1 MTNKRGRIQPTPSQP
16 YPGNDETFAGVY
28 SWNKPKASIN
38 PRQNIVPVQLTPL
51 AQMIAAY
58 QVDIES
64 KKAATE
70 AALTDE
76 ERKAKVRHQWRLDNF
91 EDDEAKRDITLAWLT
106 LAKEAERHNHAL
118 KTQADLTSQP
128 KFIRQPLQRR
138 IDYLRREQCDERA
151 NAFLNGTIEKALS
164 RLDAM
169 RGKQQTAALRY
180 IASREGL
187 DGLLHLAELNK
198 REVTTLATMAAA
210 HMDMLLDS
218 QMENLPADNATP
230 AQILHIYHAIANE
243 AQKLSITPPNWDALN
258 DKIRRRGKIPYD
270 LIPGALA
277 RLRCATWWK
286 GRLWRLRCQWREE
299 QLRAVMLV
307 HKKASP
313 YISQEALIYQREQWR
328 RSAEFIRA
336 HELVNNDGF
345 IMDMEEVVNASAS
358 NPHLRYI
365 EMMTTCKGLENL
377 AEMRGDK
384 AMFYTITCPSK
395 YHATLKD
402 GRPNPKWTTK
412 TVRESSDYLV
422 NLFAGIRKKLSRLD
436 LRWYGVRIA
445 EPHHDGTV
453 HWHLMCIMKGE
464 HRGAITRVM
473 RDFAIREDRAELG
486 RDIKPRFD
494 AKRVLKSKGTITS
507 YLTKYLGK
515 NVHGSNIKGKLD
527 KKTGKPIVSK
537 ETGQLLGDDTEKA
550 VAWASLHGV
559 QQFRFF
565 GIPSRQVYR
574 ELRTLA
580 GQLRRKAE
588 AKALK
593 LEVTAPQKDENGES
607 KAWLCK
613 VWLWKKVLANK
624 AMDDVLAAADSGCMA
639 TYILKQGGVL
649 EPRKNHLIRTAYIEA
664 ETPNDYGELGTKIY
678 GIWSP
683 SLGDRS
689 RVCIH
694 SDNWKMVRKTDSNDS
709 QTKATPVAAGVDV
722 GFDFDVGA
730 RSIAPRTRGNKCP
743 HPDDEAPKQRKKRT
757 TPPPDL
763 SDFNKITFTQRREMR
778 ERLRKLPPDIN
789 EESDSRPRKQQ
800 KRHSEAASPL
810 WLRAELREVLE
821 NQGLSGDD
829 IYINALLR
837 GSFIEIDEDRKMRL
851 RDKTTIEIKP
861 IARYCQKCCKEIDN
875 NNSANG
881 RECDSC
887 T

>member
-1 MTNKRGRIQPTPSQP
+1 MTSQHGRTQPTPSQP
-16 YPGNDETFAGVY
+16 YPGNDKTFAGVY
-28 SWNKPKASIN
+28 SWNKPNASIN
-38 PRQNIVPVQLTPL
+38 PLLDIERFPKASPL
-51 AQMIAAY
+51 ARVIDAYRQDLQAATDALLTEGERKARGKRQRWIEY
-58 QVDIES
+58 FEEAEDRKELFLARLVES
-64 KKAATE
+64 KKAE
-70 AALTDE
+70 RSYPALE
-76 ERKAKVRHQWRLDNF
+76 
-91 EDDEAKRDITLAWLT
+91 I
-106 LAKEAERHNHAL
+106 
-118 KTQADLTSQP
+118 QANLTSQP

-169 RGKQQTAALRY
+169 RGKQQTAAMRH

-198 REVTTLATMAAA
+198 REVTTLATMTAA

-218 QMENLPADNATP
+218 QMANLPAENATP
-230 AQILHIYHAIANE
+230 RQILRIYHAVANE
-243 AQKLSITPPNWDALN
+243 AKKLSITPPNWDALN
-258 DKIRRRGKIPYD
+258 DKLRRRGEIPYD

-299 QLRAVMLV
+299 QLRAAMLV
-307 HKKASP
+307 HKKNSP

-328 RSAEFIRA
+328 RSTEFIRA
-336 HELVNNDGF
+336 HELVNDSGF
-345 IMDMEEVVNASAS
+345 VMDMEEVVNASAS

-402 GRPNPKWTTK
+402 GVPNPKWSTK
-412 TVRESSDYLV
+412 TIKESSDYLV
-422 NLFAGIRKKLSRLD
+422 NLFAGIRKKLNRLG

-453 HWHLMCIMKGE
+453 HWHLMCIMEKKD
-464 HRGAITRVM
+464 RAAITQVM
-473 RDFAIREDRAELG
+473 RDFAIREDRQELG
-486 RDIKPRFD
+486 QDIKPRFD
-494 AKRVLKSKGTITS
+494 VKPVLKSKGTITS

-515 NVHGSNIKGKLD
+515 NVRGSNLKGKLD
-527 KKTGKPIVSK
+527 KATGKPIVSK
-537 ETGQLLGDDTEKA
+537 ETGQPLGEDTERA

-574 ELRTLA
+574 ELRMLA

-588 AKALK
+588 AKAIK
-593 LEVTAPQKDENGES
+593 LEAALPEESKDETGLNR
-607 KAWLCK
+607 

-624 AMDDVLAAADSGCMA
+624 AMDDVLAAADAGCMA

-649 EPRKNHLIRTAYIEA
+649 EPRQNHLIRTAYIES
-664 ETPNDYGELGTKIY
+664 ETPNDYGEHGTKIF

-683 SLGDRS
+683 SLGERS

-694 SDNWKMVRKTDSNDS
+694 SDNWKIIRKTDSDDS
-709 QTKATPVAAGVDV
+709 QTKATPVAVGVDV
-722 GFDFDVGA
+722 GFDFDIGA
-730 RSIAPRTRGNKCP
+730 AVSPLGLVAITVPT
-743 HPDDEAPKQRKKRT
+743 PDDEAPRQRKKRT
-757 TPPPDL
+757 TPPPD
-763 SDFNKITFTQRREMR
+763 FNNFDSFTYTQRRELR
-778 ERLRKLPPDIN
+778 NRLREEAKKPPKKI
-789 EESDSRPRKQQ
+789 
-800 KRHSEAASPL
+800 EAQPISASMV
-810 WLRAELREVLE
+810 E
-821 NQGLSGDD
+821 
-829 IYINALLR
+829 
-837 GSFIEIDEDRKMRL
+837 M
-851 RDKTTIEIKP
+851 
-861 IARYCQKCCKEIDN
+861 CQKIDQAVQRSGWILEKWQISVLARGGN
-875 NNSANG
+875 LVFPNKMTA
-881 RECDSC
+881 RLDQECWQQGEVKLIMSFDIQPDKGK
-887 T
+887 

>member
-1 MTNKRGRIQPTPSQP
+1 MTDKHSRFQPAPSH
-16 YPGNDETFAGVY
+16 PGNDKTFAGVY
-28 SWNKPKASIN
+28 SWNNNPSIAIN
-38 PRQNIVPVQLTPL
+38 PRLDIEPPPKVTPL
-51 AQMIAAY
+51 GQILAAY
-58 QVDIES
+58 S
-64 KKAATE
+64 KERKAATE
-70 AALTDE
+70 AEKARQAAVVTLFVSSLTDD
-76 ERKAKVRHQWRLDNF
+76 ERKAI
-91 EDDEAKRDITLAWLT
+91 AKRQLLIEYFEEEEEKREFTLAR
-106 LAKEAERHNHAL
+106 LAESKKAERHNCAL
-118 KTQADLTSQP
+118 ETQANLNSQP
-128 KFIRQPLQRR
+128 KFIHQPLQRR
-138 IDYLRREQCDERA
+138 IDYLRQESGDERA
-151 NAFLNGTIEKALS
+151 NAFLSRFIETALS

-169 RGKQQTAALRY
+169 RGKQQTVALRH
-180 IASREGL
+180 IASRERL

-198 REVTTLATMAAA
+198 KEVTTLATMAAA

-218 QMENLPADNATP
+218 QMATLPAENATP
-230 AQILHIYHAIANE
+230 RQILRVYHAVANE
-243 AQKLSITPPNWDALN
+243 ARKLSITPPNWDALN
-258 DKIRRRGKIPYD
+258 DKIRRRGQIPFD

-313 YISQEALIYQREQWR
+313 YISQEALAYQREQWR
-328 RSAEFIRA
+328 RSTEFIRA
-336 HELVNNDGF
+336 HELVNDSGF
-345 IMDMEEVVNASAS
+345 VMDMEEVVNASAS

-402 GRPNPKWTTK
+402 GRPNPKWSTK
-412 TVRESSDYLV
+412 TIKESSDYLV
-422 NLFAGIRKKLSRLD
+422 NLFAGIRKKLNRLN

-453 HWHLMCIMKGE
+453 HWHLMCIMEKQD
-464 HRGAITRVM
+464 RAAITQVM
-473 RDFAIREDRAELG
+473 RDFAIREDRKELG

-494 AKRVLKSKGTITS
+494 VKPVLKSKGTITS

-515 NVHGSNIKGKLD
+515 NVRGSNIKGKLD
-527 KKTGKPIVSK
+527 KETGKPIVSK
-537 ETGQLLGDDTEKA
+537 ETGQPLGDDTERA

-574 ELRTLA
+574 ELRMLA

-588 AKALK
+588 AKAIK
-593 LEVTAPQKDENGES
+593 MEAAATTKDETGLS
-607 KAWLCK
+607 K

-624 AMDDVLAAADSGCMA
+624 DMDDVLAAADAGCMA

-649 EPRKNHLIRTAYIEA
+649 EPRKNHLIRTAYIES
-664 ETPNDYGELGTKIY
+664 ETPNDYGEHGTKIF

-683 SLGDRS
+683 SLGERS

-709 QTKATPVAAGVDV
+709 QTKATPVAVGVDV
-722 GFDFDVGA
+722 GFDFDIGA
-730 RSIAPRTRGNKCP
+730 AVSPLGLVAITVPTSN
-743 HPDDEAPKQRKKRT
+743 DEAPKQRKKRT

-763 SDFNKITFTQRREMR
+763 SDFNKISFTQRREMR
-778 ERLRKLPPDIN
+778 ERLRKLPP
-789 EESDSRPRKQQ
+789 PRLGADGENVKPRTQPV
-800 KRHSEAASPL
+800 SEPRLSP
-810 WLRAELREVLE
+810 E
-821 NQGLSGDD
+821 
-829 IYINALLR
+829 
-837 GSFIEIDEDRKMRL
+837 M
-851 RDKTTIEIKP
+851 
-861 IARYCQKCCKEIDN
+861 CQKIDQAAQRSGWILEKWQI
-875 NNSANG
+875 SALARGGDVTFPNKMTVRVDQEHWDQG
-881 RECDSC
+881 EVKLIKTFDTHRAQ

>member
-1 MTNKRGRIQPTPSQP
+1 MTNQRGRTQPTPSQP

-28 SWNKPKASIN
+28 SWNKPNASIN
-38 PRQNIVPVQLTPL
+38 PLLDIECFPKASPL
-51 AQMIAAY
+51 ARVIDAYRQDLQAATDALLTEDERKARGKRQRWIEY
-58 QVDIES
+58 FEEAEDRKELFLARLVES
-64 KKAATE
+64 KKAE
-70 AALTDE
+70 GSNPALEIQT
-76 ERKAKVRHQWRLDNF
+76 N
-91 EDDEAKRDITLAWLT
+91 
-106 LAKEAERHNHAL
+106 
-118 KTQADLTSQP
+118 LTSQP

-169 RGKQQTAALRY
+169 RGKQQTVALRH
-180 IASREGL
+180 IASRERL

-198 REVTTLATMAAA
+198 KEVTTLATMAAA

-218 QMENLPADNATP
+218 QMATLPAENATP
-230 AQILHIYHAIANE
+230 RQILRVYHAVANE
-243 AQKLSITPPNWDALN
+243 ARKLSITPPNWDALN
-258 DKIRRRGKIPYD
+258 DKIRRRGQIPFD

-313 YISQEALIYQREQWR
+313 YISQEALVYQREQWR
-328 RSAEFIRA
+328 RSTEFIRA
-336 HELVNNDGF
+336 HELVNDSGF
-345 IMDMEEVVNASAS
+345 VMDMEEVVNASAS

-402 GRPNPKWTTK
+402 GRPNPKWSTK
-412 TVRESSDYLV
+412 TIKESSDYLV
-422 NLFAGIRKKLSRLD
+422 NLFAGIRKKLNRLG

-453 HWHLMCIMKGE
+453 HWHLMCIMEKQD
-464 HRGAITRVM
+464 RAAITQVM
-473 RDFAIREDRAELG
+473 RDFAIREDRKELG

-494 AKRVLKSKGTITS
+494 VKPVLKSKGTITS

-515 NVHGSNIKGKLD
+515 NVRGSNLKGKLD
-527 KKTGKPIVSK
+527 KATGKPIVSK
-537 ETGQLLGDDTEKA
+537 ETGQPLGDDTERA

-574 ELRTLA
+574 ELRMLA

-588 AKALK
+588 AKAIK
-593 LEVTAPQKDENGES
+593 LEAALPDES
-607 KAWLCK
+607 KDKTGLSK
-613 VWLWKKVLANK
+613 VWLWKKVLANR
-624 AMDDVLAAADSGCMA
+624 AMDDVLAAADAGCMA

-649 EPRKNHLIRTAYIEA
+649 EPRQNHLIRTAYIES
-664 ETPNDYGELGTKIY
+664 ENPNDYGELGTKIY

-683 SLGDRS
+683 SLGERS

-709 QTKATPVAAGVDV
+709 QTKAVGVDV
-722 GFDFDVGA
+722 GFDFDIGA
-730 RSIAPRTRGNKCP
+730 AVSPLGLVAITVPT
-743 HPDDEAPKQRKKRT
+743 PDDETPKQRKKRT

-763 SDFNKITFTQRREMR
+763 SDFNKISFTQRREMR
-778 ERLRKLPPDIN
+778 ERLRKLPP
-789 EESDSRPRKQQ
+789 PRF
-800 KRHSEAASPL
+800 
-810 WLRAELREVLE
+810 
-821 NQGLSGDD
+821 GGDD
-829 IYINALLR
+829 
-837 GSFIEIDEDRKMRL
+837 EHV
-851 RDKTTIEIKP
+851 KTRTQPVSEP
-861 IARYCQKCCKEIDN
+861 ILSPEMCQKIDQAAQRSGWMLEKWQI
-875 NNSANG
+875 SALAKGGNVTFPNKMTVRVDQEHWDQG
-881 RECDSC
+881 EVKLIKTFETHRAQ

>member
-1 MTNKRGRIQPTPSQP
+1 MTSQRGRTQPTPSQP
-16 YPGNDETFAGVY
+16 YPGNDKTFAGVY
-28 SWNKPKASIN
+28 SWNKPNASIN
-38 PRQNIVPVQLTPL
+38 PLLDIELFPKASPL
-51 AQMIAAY
+51 ARVIDAYRQDLQAATDALLTEDERKARGKRQRWIEY
-58 QVDIES
+58 FEEAEDRKELFLARLVES
-64 KKAATE
+64 KKAE
-70 AALTDE
+70 RCNPALE
-76 ERKAKVRHQWRLDNF
+76 
-91 EDDEAKRDITLAWLT
+91 I
-106 LAKEAERHNHAL
+106 
-118 KTQADLTSQP
+118 QANLTSQP

-169 RGKQQTAALRY
+169 RGKQQSAAMRH

-187 DGLLHLAELNK
+187 GGLLHLAELNK
-198 REVTTLATMAAA
+198 REVTTLATMTAA

-218 QMENLPADNATP
+218 QMINLPAENATP
-230 AQILHIYHAIANE
+230 RQILRLYHAVANE
-243 AQKLSITPPNWDALN
+243 AKKLSITPPNWDALN
-258 DKIRRRGKIPYD
+258 DKLRRRGEIPYD

-299 QLRAVMLV
+299 QLRAAMLV
-307 HKKASP
+307 HKKTSP

-328 RSAEFIRA
+328 RSTEFIRA
-336 HELVNNDGF
+336 HELVNDSGF
-345 IMDMEEVVNASAS
+345 VMDMEEVVNASAS

-402 GRPNPKWTTK
+402 GVPNPKWSTK
-412 TVRESSDYLV
+412 TIKESSDYLV
-422 NLFAGIRKKLSRLD
+422 NLFAGIRKKLNRLG

-453 HWHLMCIMKGE
+453 HWHLMCIMEKKD
-464 HRGAITRVM
+464 RAAITQVM
-473 RDFAIREDRAELG
+473 RDFAIREDRQELG

-494 AKRVLKSKGTITS
+494 VKPVLKSKGTITS

-515 NVHGSNIKGKLD
+515 NVRGSNLKGKLD
-527 KKTGKPIVSK
+527 KATGKPIVSK
-537 ETGQLLGDDTEKA
+537 ETGQPLGEDTERA

-574 ELRTLA
+574 ELRMLA

-588 AKALK
+588 AKAIK
-593 LEVTAPQKDENGES
+593 LEAALPEESKDETGLNR
-607 KAWLCK
+607 

-624 AMDDVLAAADSGCMA
+624 AMDDVLAAADAGCMA

-649 EPRKNHLIRTAYIEA
+649 EPRQNHLIRTAYIES
-664 ETPNDYGELGTKIY
+664 ETPNDYGEHGTKIF

-683 SLGDRS
+683 SLGERS

-694 SDNWKMVRKTDSNDS
+694 SDNWKMVRKTDSDDS
-709 QTKATPVAAGVDV
+709 QTKATPVAVGVDV
-722 GFDFDVGA
+722 GFDFDIGA
-730 RSIAPRTRGNKCP
+730 AVSPLGLVAITVPT
-743 HPDDEAPKQRKKRT
+743 PDDEAPKQRKKRT
-757 TPPPDL
+757 TPAP
-763 SDFNKITFTQRREMR
+763 DFNDFDSFTYTQRRELR
-778 ERLRKLPPDIN
+778 NRLREEAKKPP
-789 EESDSRPRKQQ
+789 K
-800 KRHSEAASPL
+800 K
-810 WLRAELREVLE
+810 
-821 NQGLSGDD
+821 
-829 IYINALLR
+829 
-837 GSFIEIDEDRKMRL
+837 IE
-851 RDKTTIEIKP
+851 
-861 IARYCQKCCKEIDN
+861 
-875 NNSANG
+875 
-881 RECDSC
+881 
-887 T
+887 